1 MARTFIADIET
12 NGFDPTVIHCV
23 VCKDVGTGTIYE
35 FRSDDR
41 ESFIRLVT
49 GHELVFHNGI
59 GFDLPALEKVWGYT
73 HTGMITDTL
82 VLSRLADPAQEGGH
96 SLRNWGSMLGFEKGE
111 HTDWSVFSEQ
121 MLKYCVRDVEVTER
135 VYREMMKQNLNPQ
148 AVELEHRVAGIIKQQ
163 EINGWLFNEQAAVQ
177 LLAELKHRMTEI
189 EMEIHNEWK
198 PMAKLVKEFRPKFNK
213 NGSLSRVGLGFC
225 DSPDSIW
232 IDRSFDGLD
241 TGWTSV
247 IRWVDFNLGSRQQ
260 IAERLS
266 LKGWQPDRFTD
277 KGSPIVDE
285 STLDGVDIPE
295 AKLINEYL
303 LLQKRVGMMN
313 NWLDNLKQDGRL
325 HGRVNTNGAIT
336 GRMTHRDPNLAQVPS
351 SKHDKEG
358 NLIFGSAGGY
368 GADMRSLFTVPSG
381 YKLVGAD
388 AAQLELRMLAHYMN
402 DEEYTNEILNGDIHS
417 ANQKAAGL
425 DTRDKAKTF
434 IYAFLYGAGDS
445 KIGSIVGGS
454 SSDGRTLKS
463 RFLENT
469 PALAGLRQRVDD
481 TVRQRGWLKGLD
493 GRKLHIRS
501 AHSALNTLLQS
512 AGAIVMKQA
521 LVHLVD
527 TCQLRYKLVGN
538 IHDEIQAEVHE
549 EDAHA
554 FGQQVVQSI
563 RMTEQSLGLRCP
575 MDGDYKVGNNWSETH

>member
-1 MARTFIADIET
+1 MKTFIVDIET
-12 NGFDPTVIHCV
+12 DGFDPTTIHCV
-23 VCKDVGTGTIYE
+23 VCKDDQTNNIYE

-41 ESFIRLVT
+41 DDFVRLVS

-59 GFDLPALEKVWGYT
+59 GYDLPALEKVWQYT
-73 HTGMITDTL
+73 HTGPIVDTL

-96 SLRNWGSMLGFEKGE
+96 SLRNWGSRLGFPKGE
-111 HTDWSVFSEQ
+111 HTDWSMFSPE
-121 MLKYCVRDVEVTER
+121 MLAYCKLDVEVTQR
-135 VYREMMKQNLNPQ
+135 VYRELTKLMKKEFSPQ
-148 AVELEHRVAGIIKQQ
+148 CVELEHRVAGIITNQTK
-163 EINGWLFNEQAAVQ
+163 NGWLFNEQDAVK
-177 LLAELKHRMTEI
+177 LLSNLRTQMTNI

-198 PMAKLVKEFRPKFNK
+198 PMARFSREFRPSYTQSGQIK
-213 NGSLSRVGLGFC
+213 RVGLGFVDG
-225 DSPDSIW
+225 DSSAVWSDLSL
-232 IDRSFDGLD
+232 DGID
-241 TGWTSV
+241 TGWCSV
-247 IRWVDFNLGSRQQ
+247 ITWVPFNLGSRKQ

-266 LKGWQPDRFTD
+266 LKGWTPTRFTE
-277 KGSPIVDE
+277 KGNPIVDE

-303 LLQKRVGMMN
+303 LLQKRVGMLN
-313 NWLDNLKQDGRL
+313 NWLDNLKDDGRL

-336 GRMTHRDPNLAQVPS
+336 GRMTHSDPNLAQVPAGYS
-351 SKHDKEG
+351 PYGKE
-358 NLIFGSAGGY
+358 
-368 GADMRSLFTVPSG
+368 MRSLFTVPAG

-402 DEEYTNEILNGDIHS
+402 DKDYTNEILNGDVHT
-417 ANQKAAGL
+417 ANQIAAGL

-434 IYAFLYGAGDS
+434 IYAFLYGAGDA

-454 SSDGRTLKS
+454 SSDGRVLKD
-463 RFLENT
+463 RFLGNT

-512 AGAIVMKQA
+512 AGAVVMKQA

-527 TCQLRYKLVGN
+527 NCQLRYKLVGN

-575 MDGDYKVGNNWSETH
+575 MDGSYSVGDNWSQTH

>member
-1 MARTFIADIET
+1 MKDLIFDIET
-12 NGFDPTVIHCV
+12 DGFNPTKIHCV
-23 VCKDVGTGTIYE
+23 VVKDDKTNNVHVFTGDDHKSFVGFVAGH
-35 FRSDDR
+35 
-41 ESFIRLVT
+41 RLI
-49 GHELVFHNGI
+49 GHNII
-59 GFDLPALEKVWGYT
+59 GYDLPVLEKVWNYK
-73 HTGMITDTL
+73 HTGPIVDTL

-96 SLRNWGSMLGFEKGE
+96 SLRNWGNRLGFPKGE
-111 HTDWSVFSEQ
+111 HNDWSAFSTE
-121 MLKYCVRDVEVTER
+121 MLHYCKQDVEVTQR
-135 VYREMMKQNLNPQ
+135 VYRELTKLMKKEFSPES
-148 AVELEHRVAGIIKQQ
+148 VELEHRVAGIITNQTK
-163 EINGWLFNEQAAVQ
+163 NGWLFNEQGAEK
-177 LLAELKHRMTEI
+177 LLANLRNRMNDI

-198 PMAKLVKEFRPKFNK
+198 PMAKLTKEYRHKFNQD
-213 NGSLSRVGLGFC
+213 GSVRRSGVGFVDAVSNL
-225 DSPDSIW
+225 W
-232 IDRSFDGLD
+232 VDRSFDGIN

-247 IRWVDFNLGSRQQ
+247 ITWVPFNLGSRKQ

-266 LKGWQPDRFTD
+266 RLGWKPDRFTE

-303 LLQKRVGMMN
+303 LLQKRVGMLN

-336 GRMTHRDPNLAQVPS
+336 GRMTHSDPNLAQVPAGYS
-351 SKHDKEG
+351 PYGKE
-358 NLIFGSAGGY
+358 
-368 GADMRSLFTVPSG
+368 MRSLFTVPNG

-402 DEEYTNEILNGDIHS
+402 DKDYTNEILNGDVHT
-417 ANQKAAGL
+417 ANQIAAGL

-434 IYAFLYGAGDS
+434 IYAFLYGAGDA

-454 SSDGRTLKS
+454 SDDGRTLKA
-463 RFLENT
+463 RFLSNT

-501 AHSALNTLLQS
+501 QHSALNTLLQS

>member
-1 MARTFIADIET
+1 MSYLTISLYWRRYGIT
-12 NGFDPTVIHCV
+12 NT
-23 VCKDVGTGTIYE
+23 
-35 FRSDDR
+35 RDR
-41 ESFIRLVT
+41 L
-49 GHELVFHNGI
+49 
-59 GFDLPALEKVWGYT
+59 
-73 HTGMITDTL
+73 DTL

-96 SLRNWGSMLGFEKGE
+96 SLRNWGNRLGFPKGE
-111 HTDWSVFSEQ
+111 HSDWTQYSEE
-121 MLKYCVRDVEVTER
+121 MLKYCIRDVEVTQR
-135 VYREMMKQNLNPQ
+135 VYRELTKLMTKEFSPQ
-148 AVELEHRVAGIIKQQ
+148 SVELEHRVAGIIVNQTK
-163 EINGWLFNEQAAVQ
+163 NGWLFNEEAAVK
-177 LLAELKHRMTEI
+177 LLSDLRSRMSDI

-198 PMAKLVKEFRPKFNK
+198 PMAKLVREYRPKYTK
-213 NGSLSRVGLGFC
+213 TGGLNRAGLNFV
-225 DSPDSIW
+225 DDPDHIW
-232 IDRSFDGLD
+232 TDRSFDGID
-241 TGWTSV
+241 TGWTSI
-247 IRWVDFNLGSRQQ
+247 IRWSDFNLGSRKQ

-266 LKGWQPDRFTD
+266 LVGWTPTRFTE

-303 LLQKRVGMMN
+303 LLQKRVGMLN
-313 NWLDNLKQDGRL
+313 NWLDNLKDDGRL

-336 GRMTHRDPNLAQVPS
+336 GRMTHSDPNLAQVPAGYS
-351 SKHDKEG
+351 PYGKE
-358 NLIFGSAGGY
+358 
-368 GADMRSLFTVPSG
+368 MRSLFTVPSG

-402 DEEYTNEILNGDIHS
+402 DKDYTNEILNGDVHT
-417 ANQKAAGL
+417 ANQIAAGL

-434 IYAFLYGAGDS
+434 IYAFLYGAGDA

-454 SSDGRTLKS
+454 SDDGRTLKA
-463 RFLENT
+463 RFLSNT

>member
-1 MARTFIADIET
+1 MKELIFDIET
-12 NGFDPTVIHCV
+12 DGFDPTVIHCAV
-23 VCKDVGTGTIYE
+23 VKDLNNGSVNHYTNLDSDK
-35 FRSDDR
+35 FRDYVDGH
-41 ESFIRLVT
+41 RLI
-49 GHELVFHNGI
+49 GHNII
-59 GFDLPALEKVWGYT
+59 GFDLPALEKVWGYK

-82 VLSRLADPAQEGGH
+82 VLSRLANPAQEGGH
-96 SLRNWGSMLGFEKGE
+96 SLKNWGSMLGFEKGE

-135 VYREMMKQNLNPQ
+135 LYQEMKKQNLNPQ
-148 AVELEHRVAGIIKQQ
+148 AVELEHRVAGIIKGQ
-163 EINGWLFNEQAAVQ
+163 ETNGWLFNERDAVN
-177 LLAELKHRMTEI
+177 LLANLRNRMNDI

-198 PMAKLVKEFRPKFNK
+198 PMAKLVKEFRPKFTK
-213 NGSLSRVGLGFC
+213 AGSLSRVGLGFI
-225 DSPDSIW
+225 DTPDFLW
-232 IDRSFDGLD
+232 VDRSFDGLD

-266 LKGWQPDRFTD
+266 RLGWKPDRFTD

-285 STLDGVDIPE
+285 STLGGVDIPE

-303 LLQKRVGMMN
+303 LLQKRVGMLN

-336 GRMTHRDPNLAQVPS
+336 GRMTHRDPNLAQVPAGYS
-351 SKHDKEG
+351 PYGKE
-358 NLIFGSAGGY
+358 
-368 GADMRSLFTVPSG
+368 MRSLFTVPKG

-402 DEEYTNEILNGDIHS
+402 DEDYTNEILNGDIHS

-434 IYAFLYGAGDS
+434 IYAFLYGAGDA
-445 KIGSIVGGS
+445 KIGGIVGGS
-454 SSDGRTLKS
+454 SNDGRTLKS

-521 LVHLVD
+521 LIHLVD
-527 TCQLRYKLVGN
+527 NCQLRYKLVGN

>member
-1 MARTFIADIET
+1 MKDLIFDIET
-12 NGFDPTVIHCV
+12 DGFNPTKIHCV
-23 VCKDVGTGTIYE
+23 VVKDDKTNNVHVFTGDDHKSFVGFVAGH
-35 FRSDDR
+35 
-41 ESFIRLVT
+41 RLI
-49 GHELVFHNGI
+49 GHNVI
-59 GFDLPALEKVWGYT
+59 GYDIPALEKVWNYK
-73 HTGMITDTL
+73 HTGPIVDTL

-96 SLRNWGSMLGFEKGE
+96 SLRRWGYRLGFPKGE
-111 HTDWSVFSEQ
+111 HNDWSVFSTE
-121 MLKYCVRDVEVTER
+121 MLHYCKQDVEVTQR
-135 VYREMMKQNLNPQ
+135 VYRELRKLMKKEFSPES
-148 AVELEHRVAGIIKQQ
+148 VELEHRVAGIIKGQ
-163 EINGWLFNEQAAVQ
+163 EINGWLFNEQDAER
-177 LLAELKHRMTEI
+177 LLANLRNRMNDI

-198 PMAKLVKEFRPKFNK
+198 PMAKLTKEYRHKFNQD
-213 NGSLSRVGLGFC
+213 GSVRRSGVGFVDAVSNL
-225 DSPDSIW
+225 W
-232 IDRSFDGLD
+232 VDRSFDGIN

-247 IRWVDFNLGSRQQ
+247 ITWVPFNLGSRKQ

-266 LKGWQPDRFTD
+266 RLGWKPDRFTE

-303 LLQKRVGMMN
+303 LLQKRVGMLN

-336 GRMTHRDPNLAQVPS
+336 GRMTHSDPNLAQVPAGYS
-351 SKHDKEG
+351 PYGKE
-358 NLIFGSAGGY
+358 
-368 GADMRSLFTVPSG
+368 MRSLFTVPNG

-402 DEEYTNEILNGDIHS
+402 DKDYTNEILNGDVHT
-417 ANQKAAGL
+417 ANQIAAGL

-434 IYAFLYGAGDS
+434 IYAFLYGAGDA

-454 SSDGRTLKS
+454 SDDGRTLKA
-463 RFLENT
+463 RFLSNT

-501 AHSALNTLLQS
+501 QHSALNTLLQS

-527 TCQLRYKLVGN
+527 NCQLRYKLVGN

>member
-1 MARTFIADIET
+1 MKKFIFDIET
-12 NGFDPTVIHCV
+12 DGFDPTVIHCV
-23 VCKDVGTGTIYE
+23 VVKDYE
-35 FRSDDR
+35 SNAIFHFRSHPRD
-41 ESFIRLVT
+41 EFHSLVSGQELI
-49 GHELVFHNGI
+49 GHNII

-73 HTGMITDTL
+73 HTGSMIDTL
-82 VLSRLADPAQEGGH
+82 VLSRLANPAQEGGH
-96 SLRNWGSMLGFEKGE
+96 SLRNWGSMLGFPKGE
-111 HTDWSVFSEQ
+111 HTDWSTFSEE
-121 MLKYCVRDVEVTER
+121 MLKYFALDVEVTER
-135 VYREMMKQNLNPQ
+135 VYRTLMKENLDPK
-148 AVELEHRVAGIIKQQ
+148 AVALEHRVAQIIKQQ
-163 EINGWLFNEQAAVQ
+163 EVNGWKFNVKAASE
-177 LLAELKHRMTEI
+177 LLVDLNQRMTDI

-198 PMAKLVKEFRPKFNK
+198 PMAKLVKEFRPKFTK
-213 NGSLSRVGLGFC
+213 TGSLSRVGLGFV
-225 DSPDSIW
+225 DSPDHVW
-232 IDRSFDGLD
+232 VDQSFDGLD

-266 LKGWQPDRFTD
+266 LRGWTPDRFTD

-285 STLDGVDIPE
+285 STLEGVDIPE

-313 NWLDNLKQDGRL
+313 NWLDNLKSDGRL

-336 GRMTHRDPNLAQVPS
+336 GRMTHRDPNMAQVPAS
-351 SKHDKEG
+351 YSP
-358 NLIFGSAGGY
+358 Y
-368 GADMRSLFTVPSG
+368 GKQMRSLFTVHKG

-434 IYAFLYGAGDS
+434 IYAFLYGAGDA

-512 AGAIVMKQA
+512 AGAVVMKQA

-563 RMTEQSLGLRCP
+563 RMTEKSLGLRCP

>member
-1 MARTFIADIET
+1 MF
-12 NGFDPTVIHCV
+12 N
-23 VCKDVGTGTIYE
+23 
-35 FRSDDR
+35 
-41 ESFIRLVT
+41 
-49 GHELVFHNGI
+49 
-59 GFDLPALEKVWGYT
+59 
-73 HTGMITDTL
+73 
-82 VLSRLADPAQEGGH
+82 
-96 SLRNWGSMLGFEKGE
+96 
-111 HTDWSVFSEQ
+111 
-121 MLKYCVRDVEVTER
+121 ER
-135 VYREMMKQNLNPQ
+135 Q
-148 AVELEHRVAGIIKQQ
+148 AVEL
-163 EINGWLFNEQAAVQ
+163 LS
-177 LLAELKHRMTEI
+177 ELKHRMGEI

-213 NGSLSRVGLGFC
+213 NGSLSRVGLGFV
-225 DSPDSIW
+225 DSPDYVW
-232 IDRSFDGLD
+232 VDRSFDGMD

-336 GRMTHRDPNLAQVPS
+336 GRMTHRDPNMAQVPAS
-351 SKHDKEG
+351 YSPYGKE
-358 NLIFGSAGGY
+358 
-368 GADMRSLFTVPSG
+368 MRKLFTVPSG

-402 DEEYTNEILNGDIHS
+402 DEDYTNEILNGDIHS
-417 ANQKAAGL
+417 TNQVAAGL

-434 IYAFLYGAGDS
+434 IYAFLYGAGDA

-454 SSDGRTLKS
+454 SFDGRTLKA
-463 RFLENT
+463 RFLSNT

>member
-1 MARTFIADIET
+1 MKDLIFDIET
-12 NGFDPTVIHCV
+12 DGLDPTVIHCV
-23 VCKDVGTGTIYE
+23 VVKDLNSGSVTHYTSLDADK
-35 FRSDDR
+35 FRDCVDGH
-41 ESFIRLVT
+41 RLI
-49 GHELVFHNGI
+49 GHNII

-73 HTGMITDTL
+73 HTGLMIDTL
-82 VLSRLADPAQEGGH
+82 VLSRLANPALEGGH
-96 SLRNWGSMLGFEKGE
+96 SLRNWGAILGFPKGE
-111 HTDWSVFSEQ
+111 HTDWSVFSEE
-121 MLKYCVRDVEVTER
+121 MLRYCALDVEVTER
-135 VYREMMKQNLNPQ
+135 VYRTLMKENLDLRS
-148 AVELEHRVAGIIKQQ
+148 VELEHRVAHIIRQQ
-163 EINGWLFNEQAAVQ
+163 EMNGWMFNERQAVE
-177 LLAELKHRMTEI
+177 LLSELKHRMGEI
-189 EMEIHNEWK
+189 EMEITNEWK

-213 NGSLSRVGLGFC
+213 NGSLSRVGLGFV
-225 DSPDSIW
+225 DSPDYVW
-232 IDRSFDGLD
+232 VDRSFDGMD

-266 LKGWQPDRFTD
+266 LRGWTPDRFTD

-313 NWLDNLKQDGRL
+313 NWLDNLKSDGRL

-336 GRMTHRDPNLAQVPS
+336 GRMTHRDPNMAQVPAS
-351 SKHDKEG
+351 YSP
-358 NLIFGSAGGY
+358 Y
-368 GADMRSLFTVPSG
+368 GKQMRSLFTVPNG

-402 DEEYTNEILNGDIHS
+402 DEEYTNEILTGDVHL
-417 ANQKAAGL
+417 ANQIAAGL
-425 DTRDKAKTF
+425 STRDNAKTF
-434 IYAFLYGAGDS
+434 IYAFLYGAGDA
-445 KIGSIVGGS
+445 KIGSIVGGNS
-454 SSDGRTLKS
+454 RDGAELKA
-463 RFLENT
+463 RFLKNT

-512 AGAIVMKQA
+512 AGAVVMKQA

-527 TCQLRYKLVGN
+527 NCQLRYKLVGN

>member
-1 MARTFIADIET
+1 
-12 NGFDPTVIHCV
+12 
-23 VCKDVGTGTIYE
+23 
-35 FRSDDR
+35 
-41 ESFIRLVT
+41 
-49 GHELVFHNGI
+49 
-59 GFDLPALEKVWGYT
+59 LEKVWGYT

-135 VYREMMKQNLNPQ
+135 VYQQMMKQNLNPQ
-148 AVELEHRVAGIIKQQ
+148 AVELEHRVAGIIKVQ
-163 EINGWLFNEQAAVQ
+163 ETNGWLFNERDAVQ

-225 DSPDSIW
+225 DSPDSLW
-232 IDRSFDGLD
+232 VDRSFDGLD

-336 GRMTHRDPNLAQVPS
+336 GRMTHRDPNMAQVPAS
-351 SKHDKEG
+351 YSPYGKE
-358 NLIFGSAGGY
+358 
-368 GADMRSLFTVPSG
+368 MRKLFTVPSG

-402 DEEYTNEILNGDIHS
+402 DEDYTNEILNGDIHS
-417 ANQKAAGL
+417 TNQVAAGL

-434 IYAFLYGAGDS
+434 IYAFLYGAGDA

-454 SSDGRTLKS
+454 SFDGRTLKA
-463 RFLENT
+463 RFLSNT

>member
-1 MARTFIADIET
+1 MKDLVFDIET
-12 NGFDPTVIHCV
+12 DGFNPTTIHCAV
-23 VCKDVGTGTIYE
+23 VKDVKANSIHVFT
-35 FRSDDR
+35 SDDH
-41 ESFIRLVT
+41 SGFAGFVS
-49 GHELVFHNGI
+49 GHNLIGHNII

-73 HTGMITDTL
+73 HTGTITDTL
-82 VLSRLADPAQEGGH
+82 VLSRLANPAQEGGH

-111 HTDWSVFSEQ
+111 HTDWSVYSEQ

-135 VYREMMKQNLNPQ
+135 VYQQMMKQSLNPQ

-163 EINGWLFNEQAAVQ
+163 EINGWVFNERDAVN
-177 LLAELKHRMTEI
+177 LLASLRNQMNDI

-198 PMAKLVKEFRPKFNK
+198 PMAKLVREYRPKYTK
-213 NGSLSRVGLGFC
+213 TGSLNRAGLNFV
-225 DSPDSIW
+225 DSPDHIW
-232 IDRSFDGLD
+232 TDRSIAGIN
-241 TGWTSV
+241 TGWTSI
-247 IRWVDFNLGSRQQ
+247 IRWIDFNLGSRQQ

-266 LKGWQPDRFTD
+266 LKGWQPDRFTE
-277 KGSPIVDE
+277 KGNPIVDE

-303 LLQKRVGMMN
+303 LLQKRVGMLN
-313 NWLDNLKQDGRL
+313 NWLDNLKDDGRL

-336 GRMTHRDPNLAQVPS
+336 GRMTHSDPNLAQVPAGYS
-351 SKHDKEG
+351 PYGKE
-358 NLIFGSAGGY
+358 
-368 GADMRSLFTVPSG
+368 MRKLFTVPSG

-402 DEEYTNEILNGDIHS
+402 DEDYTNEILNGDIHS
-417 ANQKAAGL
+417 TNQVAAGL

-434 IYAFLYGAGDS
+434 IYAFLYGAGDA

-454 SSDGRTLKS
+454 SNDGRILKD

-512 AGAIVMKQA
+512 AGAVVMKQA

-527 TCQLRYKLVGN
+527 NCQLRYKLVGN

>member
-1 MARTFIADIET
+1 MKELIFDIET
-12 NGFDPTVIHCV
+12 DGFDPTVIHVAV
-23 VCKDVGTGTIYE
+23 VKDISNGNITTY
-35 FRSDDR
+35 RSTDGDKF
-41 ESFIRLVT
+41 SDYVDGQHLI
-49 GHELVFHNGI
+49 GHNII

-135 VYREMMKQNLNPQ
+135 VYQQMMKQNLNPQ

-163 EINGWLFNEQAAVQ
+163 EINGWLFNERDAVQ

-225 DSPDSIW
+225 DSPDSLW
-232 IDRSFDGLD
+232 VDRSFDGLD

-336 GRMTHRDPNLAQVPS
+336 GRMTHRDPNMAQVPAS
-351 SKHDKEG
+351 YSPYGKE
-358 NLIFGSAGGY
+358 
-368 GADMRSLFTVPSG
+368 MRKLFTVPSG

-402 DEEYTNEILNGDIHS
+402 DEDYTNEILNGDIHS
-417 ANQKAAGL
+417 TNQVAAGL

-434 IYAFLYGAGDS
+434 IYAFLYGAGDA

-454 SSDGRTLKS
+454 SFDGRTLKA
-463 RFLENT
+463 RFLSNT

>member
-1 MARTFIADIET
+1 MKELIFDIET
-12 NGFDPTVIHCV
+12 DGFDPTVIHVAV
-23 VCKDVGTGTIYE
+23 VKDITNGNITTY
-35 FRSDDR
+35 RSTDGAKFSDYV
-41 ESFIRLVT
+41 SGQHLI
-49 GHELVFHNGI
+49 GHNII
-59 GFDLPALEKVWGYT
+59 GFDLPALEKVWGYK

-336 GRMTHRDPNLAQVPS
+336 GRMTHRDPNMAQVPAS
-351 SKHDKEG
+351 YSPYGKE
-358 NLIFGSAGGY
+358 
-368 GADMRSLFTVPSG
+368 MRKLFTVPSG

-402 DEEYTNEILNGDIHS
+402 DEDYTNEILNGDIHS
-417 ANQKAAGL
+417 TNQIAAGL

-434 IYAFLYGAGDS
+434 IYAFLYGAGDA

-454 SSDGRTLKS
+454 SFDGRTLKA
-463 RFLENT
+463 RFLSNT

>member
-1 MARTFIADIET
+1 MKELIFDIET
-12 NGFDPTVIHCV
+12 DGFDPTVIHVAV
-23 VCKDVGTGTIYE
+23 VKDITNGNITTY
-35 FRSDDR
+35 RSTDGAKFSDYV
-41 ESFIRLVT
+41 SGQHLI
-49 GHELVFHNGI
+49 GHNII

-135 VYREMMKQNLNPQ
+135 VYQQMMKQNLDPK

-163 EINGWLFNEQAAVQ
+163 ETNGWLFNEQAAVQ
-177 LLAELKHRMTEI
+177 LLAELKNRMTEI

-213 NGSLSRVGLGFC
+213 NGSLSRVGLGFV

-336 GRMTHRDPNLAQVPS
+336 GRMTHRDPNMAQVPAGYS
-351 SKHDKEG
+351 PYGKE
-358 NLIFGSAGGY
+358 
-368 GADMRSLFTVPSG
+368 MRKLFTVPSG

-402 DEEYTNEILNGDIHS
+402 DEDYTNEILNGDIHS
-417 ANQKAAGL
+417 TNQIAAGL

-434 IYAFLYGAGDS
+434 IYAFLYGAGDA

-454 SSDGRTLKS
+454 SFDGRTLKA
-463 RFLENT
+463 RFLSNT